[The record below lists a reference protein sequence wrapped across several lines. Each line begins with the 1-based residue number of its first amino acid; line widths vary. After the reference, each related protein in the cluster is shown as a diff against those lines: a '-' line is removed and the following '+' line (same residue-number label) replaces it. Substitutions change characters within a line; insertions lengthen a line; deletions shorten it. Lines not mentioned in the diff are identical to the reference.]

1 MILGTYGIW
10 LVRSIMILIQSIS
23 KTIDLHL
30 IFLWRPATCLVME
43 I

>member
-10 LVRSIMILIQSIS
+10 LVRSTMILIQSIS
-23 KTIDLHL
+23 KTIDLDI
-30 IFLWRPATCLVME
+30 IFLWRPTTCLDME